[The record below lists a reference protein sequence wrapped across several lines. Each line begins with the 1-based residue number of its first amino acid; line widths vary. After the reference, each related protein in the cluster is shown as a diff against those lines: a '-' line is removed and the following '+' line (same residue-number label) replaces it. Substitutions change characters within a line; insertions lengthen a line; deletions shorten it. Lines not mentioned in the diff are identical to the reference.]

1 MDHYEFSFADNQ
13 RNTLSLAKKIITLPN
28 GTVISEEKNTDWH
41 WAIIA
46 SPAQADLARIADETW
61 LRTTLGKI
69 DQLNAAIAAPEVR
82 IDEADAVTTPE
93 TPVLVQAHL
102 GDSSASVL
110 LDEDHDV
117 VEFGI
122 PLSSDGSMFPKTGQ
136 SIVDALTA
144 DAHRQIIELR
154 RMAAEHTADSESG
167 SADLRLSWRVLRWMR
182 TEESAVKFL
191 AKLGNYAK
199 VGSDLS
205 ILRATLHP

>member
-1 MDHYEFSFADNQ
+1 
-13 RNTLSLAKKIITLPN
+13 LSLAKKIITLPN
-28 GTVISEEKNTDWH
+28 GTVISEEKNTDWL

-61 LRTTLGKI
+61 LRTTLVKI

-82 IDEADAVTTPE
+82 IDEANAVTTPE

-110 LDEDHDV
+110 LDEEHDV
-117 VEFGI
+117 VEFEI
-122 PLSSDGSMFPKTGQ
+122 PLSSNGSMFPKTGQ

-205 ILRATLHP
+205 ILRASLHP

>member
-1 MDHYEFSFADNQ
+1 
-13 RNTLSLAKKIITLPN
+13 LSLAKKIITLPN
-28 GTVISEEKNTDWH
+28 GTVISEEKNTDWL

-46 SPAQADLARIADETW
+46 SPAQADLARKADETW

-69 DQLNAAIAAPEVR
+69 DKLNAAIAAPEVR

-117 VEFGI
+117 VEFGL

-154 RMAAEHTADSESG
+154 REVEHIAESESER
-167 SADLRLSWRVLRWMR
+167 ADLRLSWRVLRWMR